1 MEHTY
6 RTNILFLL
14 LLLYASSSSS
24 SCHTGRPAVLSQ
36 DTYFLPSDAS
46 ATPISSY
53 LAERALNPGCNNN
66 DNAFWLGPEHAAGAS
81 FVLDYGDGA
90 PVEADGFYLRNA
102 RNFAGDRSA
111 FFKKVVFSCF
121 CFRAFSPC
129 QIHATVP
136 GGGRPGPE

>member
-66 DNAFWLGPEHAAGAS
+66 DNAFWLGPEHVSGAS

-102 RNFAGDRSA
+102 RNFAGDRCA
-111 FFKKVVFSCF
+111 FLEKL
-121 CFRAFSPC
+121 FSPVF
-129 QIHATVP
+129 ALEFFSLPDPRGSSGWRSPWT
-136 GGGRPGPE
+136 